1 MSYAT
6 YAESP
11 KGYSQ
16 YAHPES
22 NYTNVKKPGVST
34 LTAEDKEGTFT
45 ELLVTD
51 GVGDYHINHF
61 IGYGS
66 FLQQSKPEQL
76 VAKKNQEFYRT
87 FAELFSQNV
96 ASAETGDYSFKG
108 HATIEFEIGGKF
120 GNWLQKVGGFFHSD
134 WVSMQMADDGE
145 SFYGSTLRRKWMFG
159 LEEAAVFLSE
169 DWRNPIEVNQHHFL
183 AGRRSFKIGYSKELS
198 RLYIETAAFE
208 RSSLCEYN
216 IAEKSGLLRS
226 AIVQIWTNLIK
237 NVEASSGSWI
247 SPLKLADQK
256 VRQGYNLK
264 GNVDY
269 RVEQY
274 KKPGEALEQQ
284 WFDKVIQRN
293 PGLLKGLSL

>member
-6 YAESP
+6 YTESP
-11 KGYSQ
+11 KGYQQ
-16 YAHPES
+16 YAQPES
-22 NYTNVKKPGVST
+22 NYTNATKPVVSS
-34 LTAEDKEGTFT
+34 LTAEGKEGTFT

-66 FLQQSKPEQL
+66 FLPQSKPEQL

-87 FAELFSQNV
+87 FTELFSPND
-96 ASAETGDYSFKG
+96 ATAEIGDYSFKG
-108 HATIEFEIGGKF
+108 HDTIEFAIGGDLGDWF
-120 GNWLQKVGGFFHSD
+120 EKVGGFFHSD

-145 SFYGSTLRRKWMFG
+145 SFYGSTLRRKW
-159 LEEAAVFLSE
+159 LLWKEEAAIKLSAGL
-169 DWRNPIEVNQHHFL
+169 RNPIEVNQHHFL

-216 IAEKSGLLRS
+216 IAEKSGLLRES
-226 AIVQIWTNLIK
+226 IVQIWTNLIK

-247 SPLKLADQK
+247 SPLILGNQK
-256 VRQGYNLK
+256 VRQGYKLV

-269 RVEQY
+269 RVGQY
-274 KKPGEALEQQ
+274 KKPTEALKQA